1 MRIGIHKV
9 HNRFPFI
16 LRYLWPRLLN
26 GITRSVNDVKIYKWL
41 WWFIELP
48 AERNNK
54 VTVKTSYNSAR

>member
-9 HNRFPFI
+9 HNRFPYI

-26 GITRSVNDVKIYKWL
+26 GITRGVNDAKIYKWL

-48 AERNNK
+48 AERDN
-54 VTVKTSYNSAR
+54 R